1 MDTGLRALGR
11 EDAGAQ
17 GQVQRVE
24 REGVRVV
31 QERGVIAKLTPQQ
44 TAAALVR
51 VRDTDLPGRQQGAGE
66 RAQPD
71 LEGDHPKSGNY
82 SHKDAKNTKK
92 NRSLKALGGSPPE

>member
-1 MDTGLRALGR
+1 MGSFGR
-11 EDAGAQ
+11 EDAGVQ

-51 VRDTDLPGRQQGAGE
+51 VRDTDLPARQQGAGE

-71 LEGDHPKSGNY
+71 LEGDQRPLRAARWRVAPSSNKDSGN
-82 SHKDAKNTKK
+82 SRA
-92 NRSLKALGGSPPE
+92 RSSRAP